1 MRVDFCLVYSGVPPP
16 PCDYSQRLI
25 NSTCFLLY
33 MIHEQMDICIEMM
46 TYSHTLTRSDF
57 IRLVGCLKRVILL
70 SLSLCSF
77 VCFPA
82 VDYLAWVN
90 DVPYKAF
97 RPKLLAYVALHI

>member
-1 MRVDFCLVYSGVPPP
+1 MRLFSAFDQQYLFSP
-16 PCDYSQRLI
+16 
-25 NSTCFLLY
+25 

-90 DVPYKAF
+90 DVP
-97 RPKLLAYVALHI
+97 I